1 MLLKAL
7 LLLSLTLVYNFAYAE
22 ATDAHST
29 EEHKIKTLETGTAA
43 LQLRLKMIER
53 AQKTIEVEFFIFD
66 ETDAP
71 RIFVEALVR
80 KKRDNPG
87 IRIRVLLDYF
97 SLSKNLDPYYT
108 TAMIKSGLEVKYYN
122 PAFLL
127 NVGALM
133 HRDHRKHLIIDS
145 KEAIVGGRNMA
156 DEYFDMKERHNF
168 LDRDLWVSGPIVS
181 AVLESFDD
189 FWESKRTKLPKAPKR
204 PPAMTNSGP
213 RNTMV
218 PNTQAIRRYE
228 KKLREAAK
236 FASVFDPADE
246 DDQRLSKM
254 RDDLKVVGGKLL
266 ADEPTYT
273 VNSIRYIS
281 DGPDWDQ
288 PNHSISGKTYYQVM
302 EDAQES
308 LVIETPYFYL
318 QENEDRFFARLKAK
332 GIDVDLLLN
341 SKRSSNE
348 FAINY
353 ITLLEGLKYSKLGF
367 DLFLFDG
374 AWMSRETLIKPE
386 LAGTALWMQHSKTM
400 LRDSNLTWIGSL
412 NMDPR
417 SIQRLNAEC
426 AFVVEDETFN
436 SAMRVHVTKRLEAS
450 DVVVNGRLK
459 KDGSDPANLVG
470 FLENLRLLKTWPFY
484 MFENQI

>member
-7 LLLSLTLVYNFAYAE
+7 LLLSLTLAYSFAYAE

-29 EEHKIKTLETGTAA
+29 EVHKIKTLETGTAS
-43 LQLRLKMIER
+43 LQLRLEMIER
-53 AQKTIEVEFFIFD
+53 AQRSIDVEFFIFD

-71 RIFVEALVR
+71 RIFVEALTR
-80 KKRDNPG
+80 KKRDNPD

-97 SLSKNLDPYYT
+97 LLSKNLDPYYT
-108 TAMIKSGLEVKYYN
+108 TAMIKNGLEVKYYN

-127 NVGALM
+127 NIGALM
-133 HRDHRKHLIIDS
+133 HRDHRKHLIIDG
-145 KEAIVGGRNMA
+145 KEAVVGGRNMA
-156 DEYFDMKERHNF
+156 DEYFDMKEKHNF
-168 LDRDLWVSGPIVS
+168 LDRDLWVSGPIV
-181 AVLESFDD
+181 ATVVESFDG

-204 PPAMTNSGP
+204 PPATTNSGP
-213 RNTMV
+213 RNTTM
-218 PNTQAIRRYE
+218 PNTQAIRLYE
-228 KKLREAAK
+228 RNLREAAK
-236 FASVFDPADE
+236 FASVFDPSDE

-266 ADEPTYT
+266 AAEPTYT

-318 QENEDRFFARLKAK
+318 QENEDRFFERLKTK

-374 AWMSRETLIKPE
+374 AWMTRDTLIKPE
-386 LAGTALWMQHSKTM
+386 LADTALWMQHSKTM

-436 SAMRVHVTKRLEAS
+436 SAMRVHIGKRLNAS

-470 FLENLRLLKTWPFY
+470 FLENLRLMKTWPFY